1 MTTKELLENIMK
13 DNRKFECY
21 PYENF
26 SFKNKNGIINILKN
40 MNYYI
45 NLFDMSNLTKEDK
58 KQVLSYVYD
67 LIITLDDLVN
77 ELEKDNEN
85 ESK

>member
-1 MTTKELLENIMK
+1 MTSKEVLENIMK

-26 SFKNKNGIINILKN
+26 SFKNKNGVINILKN

-45 NLFDMSNLTKEDK
+45 KLFDINNLNKEERK
-58 KQVLSYVYD
+58 EILSYVYD
-67 LIITLDDLVN
+67 VIITLDELVN
-77 ELEKDNEN
+77 ELEKDSSNE
-85 ESK
+85 